1 MTIESAR
8 ALYQKVI
15 EDADFRA
22 SFEAVSTE
30 EEKKH
35 FIKDAGYNFTSDE
48 WQQMLTEVQAA
59 NSSQE
64 LSEEELEAVAGGV
77 NIDFKQWYR
86 TAASIGLA
94 TNINFD

>member
-8 ALYQKVI
+8 ALYQRII

-30 EEKKH
+30 GKKH

-77 NIDFKQWYR
+77 ALQSGMLLKSY
-86 TAASIGLA
+86 SLVELA
-94 TNINFD
+94 TMA